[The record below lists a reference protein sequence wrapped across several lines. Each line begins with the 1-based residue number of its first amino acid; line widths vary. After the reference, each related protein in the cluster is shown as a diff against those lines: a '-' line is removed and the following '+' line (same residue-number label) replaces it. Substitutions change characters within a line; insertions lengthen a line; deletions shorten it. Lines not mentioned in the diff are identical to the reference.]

1 MLNTLRVLKRSAA
14 EVIAEV
20 EGVPDDVTGTAT
32 RMLSDRL
39 DETTVEISELL
50 EQAAEREAAESQREL
65 RQLGAIAQITA
76 AAVSSL
82 DVRRVFEAVAPQLPR
97 LFKFDRL
104 ILGLVTSSGDALR
117 LAAVWPPAEALREG
131 TVLPLRQSALGH
143 PILDHG
149 PFIVSDVEKA
159 PAFAERDLLL
169 SDGIRS
175 LIAMPLLARDKP
187 LGALCLLSRAPAAYS
202 TSDIAALRGV
212 AGQLTTAFVCADLL
226 DTERKRSAELH
237 VVNEVAKKALTAADV
252 GDILQ
257 AVTASIQKHF
267 AYYDVSLFLL
277 EAERRELA
285 LAAGAGAYSRSLS
298 PGYRQ
303 PLGVGVIGLVAQ
315 SGESLMINDV
325 TKEPRRVLAFPGE
338 TTTGSELCVPI
349 KLRGEVLGVINVEC
363 ERTDAFDQDDLTAME
378 TIADEIAQVVETVR
392 LRAGQR

>member
-1 MLNTLRVLKRSAA
+1 MVLASSSLQSGTTSERSSALLRALAEDILRRWGACASGTIENRGDHTGFPTALLAEGVPALLHFLVNELARSPSDDGRQFLSQWVEAVHEAGFGSEDVLNTLRVLKRSAA

-149 PFIVSDVEKA
+149 PF
-159 PAFAERDLLL
+159 
-169 SDGIRS
+169 
-175 LIAMPLLARDKP
+175 
-187 LGALCLLSRAPAAYS
+187 
-202 TSDIAALRGV
+202 
-212 AGQLTTAFVCADLL
+212 
-226 DTERKRSAELH
+226 
-237 VVNEVAKKALTAADV
+237 
-252 GDILQ
+252 
-257 AVTASIQKHF
+257 
-267 AYYDVSLFLL
+267 
-277 EAERRELA
+277 
-285 LAAGAGAYSRSLS
+285 
-298 PGYRQ
+298 
-303 PLGVGVIGLVAQ
+303 
-315 SGESLMINDV
+315 
-325 TKEPRRVLAFPGE
+325 
-338 TTTGSELCVPI
+338 
-349 KLRGEVLGVINVEC
+349 
-363 ERTDAFDQDDLTAME
+363 
-378 TIADEIAQVVETVR
+378 
-392 LRAGQR
+392 